1 MSSVPATN
9 TRFNQLRMA
18 LAQMASPTG
27 SAGLPSLPARHRSA
41 QSGSILLLCVLASVV
56 VGLLDLL
63 AGRDISV
70 LALYVVPVAVAS
82 WFGSLAI
89 GTAIAIISGVIW
101 FFAQILLPDNPVPSS
116 TEAWNALMR
125 AVVFIFIAL
134 LTGLLQSVIT
144 YQRRSATTD
153 PVTGLENRAGLL
165 ERTAALVNACRHAGR
180 PITIASVD
188 IRALRDIN
196 AAYGQQRGDVVVTLT
211 ARALWQVA
219 RAEDIV
225 ARLDGDQFAIV
236 LPGAGESE
244 ARRIADELHT
254 RLSDIAH
261 QAGCSVSH
269 TIAVLHAEQ
278 PPLLGDELIHAVEA
292 AVRALRDNPAGPVIS
307 RFPTAA

>member
-1 MSSVPATN
+1 MSSVSATN
-9 TRFNQLRMA
+9 PRFHQVRMA
-18 LAQMASPTG
+18 VSQMTSPTG
-27 SAGLPSLPARHRSA
+27 STGLPSIHARQRSA
-41 QSGSILLLCVLASVV
+41 QSGSILLLCVLASLL
-56 VGLLDLL
+56 VGLLDLI
-63 AGRDISV
+63 AGRDVSV
-70 LALYVVPVAVAS
+70 LALYVVPVAVAA

-89 GTAIAIISGVIW
+89 GTATAIVAAVIW
-101 FFAQILLPDNPVPSS
+101 FFAQVLLPDNPVPGS

-134 LTGLLQSVIT
+134 TTGLLQSVIT

-180 PITIASVD
+180 PITIVSVD

-244 ARRIADELHT
+244 ARRLADELHT